1 MEGFQVYKWRN
12 INKETKK
19 ALQEYLEFYESYDRL
34 LRLFS
39 NTHIERLFRNAPI
52 KVKDLRKFFSQEW
65 DRNGGSTGIKKLLM
79 GHSGDVDLY
88 HYNAQ
93 NEEDLLKIY
102 DKVRIEI
109 K

>member
-1 MEGFQVYKWRN
+1 
-12 INKETKK
+12 
-19 ALQEYLEFYESYDRL
+19 
-34 LRLFS
+34 
-39 NTHIERLFRNAPI
+39 
-52 KVKDLRKFFSQEW
+52 
-65 DRNGGSTGIKKLLM
+65 M